1 MNPWRCERCEAMG
14 VQPHSF
20 DETEPDAK
28 RDPAGRL
35 FVPGFILAP
44 TARGALAD
52 DQSGLSVCPELA
64 MSSWLR
70 DLLQLWRRC
79 DGELADVPRLV
90 DAAPSAA
97 LWDAWDLMAA
107 GFRSLREVLTERA
120 EKRAGAAA
128 AAAGKRTV
136 H

>member
-1 MNPWRCERCEAMG
+1 M
-14 VQPHSF
+14 PHAF
-20 DETEPDAK
+20 DESEPDAK
-28 RDPAGRL
+28 RGADGRL

-52 DQSGLSVCPELA
+52 DQTGLHSCPERA
-64 MSSWLR
+64 MNTWIA
-70 DLLQLWRRC
+70 DLLQLWRRT

-120 EKRAGAAA
+120 EKRAGAG
-128 AAAGKRTV
+128 AGKRAV

>member
-1 MNPWRCERCEAMG
+1 MNPWRCERCEKMG

-28 RDPAGRL
+28 RGADGRL
-35 FVPGFILAP
+35 FVPGYVLAP
-44 TARGALAD
+44 TARGF
-52 DQSGLSVCPELA
+52 LSDPNVGATVCPERA
-64 MSSWLR
+64 MSTWIG

-97 LWDAWDLMAA
+97 LWDAWDLMAG
-107 GFRSLREVLTERA
+107 GFRSLREVMHERA
-120 EKRAGAAA
+120 EKRATAAA
-128 AAAGKRTV
+128 AASRRV